1 MRTRETHIN
10 IRTTTQEKA
19 RFQRNAKKCGLPLS
33 EYLRKLANGYEPKAA
48 PPLEYLELIRLLTN
62 IYSDFRDPGENAYAD
77 LLANVLLEMQTA
89 ITPARRPQL
98 ENEQNP
104 RINNCGLSDNG
115 DDKDL
120 AGS

>member
-10 IRTTTQEKA
+10 VRTTPQEKA
-19 RFQRNAKKCGLPLS
+19 RFQRNARKCCLTLS

-48 PPLEYLELIRLLTN
+48 PPLEYAELIRLLTD
-62 IYSDFRDPGENAYAD
+62 IYNDFRATGENAYAD
-77 LLANVLLEMQTA
+77 LLANLLLEMQSV
-89 ITPARRPQL
+89 ITPARRHQF
-98 ENEQNP
+98 ESERNTK
-104 RINNCGLSDNG
+104 IDNCGFSDYG